1 MNDKHLREI
10 IDEMEGASNIQGK
23 PWVESIE
30 RRSFLKLFGVA
41 GGGLVLAFSLQGKN
55 TALAGLVEAGA
66 GSAEFVPNA
75 FLRISPDGSILIY
88 SKSPEIGQGIKTAFP
103 MIVAE
108 ELDAD
113 WSDVQVEQSPVDEPV
128 YGRQRAGG
136 SRSIPDGWDQLRR
149 AGAVARAMLVSAAAQ
164 QWGVATADC
173 VTEKS
178 VVIHRHSGQRLG
190 YGELTEKAARLPVP
204 DADSIPLKRKTDYNL
219 LGQRIPGVDNYKLV
233 TGEPL
238 FGIDQVAPGML
249 YAIYEKCPATGGRV
263 EGANLDEIRSLS
275 GVTDAF
281 VFEGNGNA
289 DELMP
294 GVAIVANSTW
304 AAFSARR
311 HLKVNWDEAEAA
323 KDDSEKSVAQAKK
336 LANKA
341 GVQTIRDSGNV
352 DKVFK
357 DAHKTLEAFYAYP
370 FVSHAPLEPQ
380 NCLAWYRDDGTI
392 EIWAPTQTPVRAVGG
407 VSNTLNIP
415 QDKITIH
422 LTRSGG
428 GFGRRLFNDSVCE
441 AAAISKQVGAPVK
454 LQWTRED
461 DMTHDFYRTAG
472 FHSFKGAVDLSGK
485 LTGWQDHFI
494 TFSSDGKEPVRGG
507 DISEKEFP
515 APLIPN
521 FRLTQTM
528 LPLTTPCGWWRAPRS
543 NGIAFAVQCFLHELA
558 LAAGRDHVDFLLEVM
573 GEPRWLEPSE
583 EDALN
588 NRPDFSPSRASS
600 VIKLAAEK
608 ANWGGSL
615 PAERGLGLAFH
626 FSHSGH
632 FAEVVEVS
640 VDKNKKLKIHKVT
653 VVGDIGT
660 IINLSGAENQC
671 EGSVIDG
678 LSTALGLE
686 ISIKGGRVQQANFDK
701 YPILRIGDAPQVAV
715 HFIESNFH
723 PTGLGE
729 PALPPLAPALC
740 NAIFNASGHRV
751 RELPLVKEGFTV

>member
-1 MNDKHLREI
+1 MNGKHLHEI
-10 IDEMEGASNIQGK
+10 IDEMKGASNIQDK
-23 PWVESIE
+23 PWIGSIE
-30 RRSFLKLFGVA
+30 RRSFLKFFGVA
-41 GGGLVLAFSLQGKN
+41 GGGLVLAFSLEGQN
-55 TALAGLVEAGA
+55 SVLAALEEGA
-66 GSAEFVPNA
+66 ESADFVPNV

-88 SKSPEIGQGIKTAFP
+88 STSPEVGQGIKTAFP

-113 WSDVQVEQSPVDEPV
+113 WSDVQVEQSPIDESI

-136 SRSIPDGWDQLRR
+136 SRSIPEGWNQFRR

-164 QWGVATADC
+164 QWGVSTADC

-178 VVIHRHSGQRLG
+178 EVIHRRNGQRLG
-190 YGELTEKAARLPVP
+190 YGELAEKAARLPVP
-204 DADSIPLKRKTDYNL
+204 DADLIPLKKSTDYNII
-219 LGQRIPGVDNYKLV
+219 GQRITGVDNYKLV

-238 FGIDQVAPGML
+238 FGVDQVVPGML

-275 GVTDAF
+275 GVKDAF

-294 GVAIVANSTW
+294 GVAIVASSTW
-304 AAFSARR
+304 AAFNARR
-311 HLKVNWDEAEAA
+311 HLKVNWDETEAA
-323 KDDSEKSVAQAKK
+323 KDDSKKAIAQAKK
-336 LANKA
+336 LANET

-352 DKVFK
+352 DQALN
-357 DAHKTLEAFYAYP
+357 DAHKKLESFYIYP

-380 NCLAWYRDDGTI
+380 NCLAWYRDDGTV
-392 EIWAPTQTPVRAVGG
+392 EIWAPTQAPERAVGG

-415 QDKITIH
+415 KNKISIH
-422 LTRSGG
+422 LIRAGG

-441 AAAISKQVGAPVK
+441 AAAISKRVGAPVK
-454 LQWTRED
+454 LQWMRED
-461 DMTHDFYRTAG
+461 DMGHDFYRVAG
-472 FHSFKGAVDLSGK
+472 FHSLKGAIDSSGK

-507 DISEKEFP
+507 DISETEFP

-521 FRLTQTM
+521 FKLTQTM
-528 LPLTTPCGWWRAPRS
+528 LPLDTPCGWWRAPRS

-573 GEPRWLEPSE
+573 GEPQEFEPSE

-588 NRPDFSPSRASS
+588 NRANFSPSRAAG

-615 PAERGLGLAFH
+615 PSGRGLGLAFH

-653 VVGDIGT
+653 VAGDVGP
-660 IINLSGAENQC
+660 IINLSSAENQC

-686 ISIKGGRVQQANFDK
+686 ISIKNGRIQESNFDK
-701 YPILRIGDAPQVAV
+701 YPIMRISDAPEVAV
-715 HFIESNFH
+715 HFVESNVH

-740 NAIFNASGHRV
+740 NAIFDASGHRV